1 MVVEVVVQVY
11 VVASVFA
18 LTTTTATTTTPALV
32 LEEESGNNYFGG
44 DNNFGGDFGG
54 EGKGAGEAVAAA
66 AAAAPSSSSFVTLLL
81 TTTATTTVEG
91 QYTLQVAG
99 PLVLAML
106 IVHAADLAVQR
117 AVGAVLFLGLSC
129 WLLLFE
135 QDITIERGMRWAA
148 PLHLLC
154 FKFLVQ
160 PRCRSRVNE

>member
-18 LTTTTATTTTPALV
+18 LTTTTTTTTTTPALV

-81 TTTATTTVEG
+81 TTTATTTVER

-148 PLHLLC
+148 PLLC
-154 FKFLVQ
+154 FKFLVSHV
-160 PRCRSRVNE
+160 PRYEPYV